1 MKILKRR
8 VRHTME
14 ARMRSNGSYDIEAV
28 AKKVAANI
36 RRGSRFAVACEMAG
50 ISKTT
55 GYDWLALGEG
65 RIEGVEP
72 SEAHIAFARAVREAE
87 DGLENEMI
95 EIWRWHA
102 ARDWRAGRDFLAKRF
117 GKAWGNDA
125 TGIAIELPAKQHIP
139 D

>member
-1 MKILKRR
+1 
-8 VRHTME
+8 
-14 ARMRSNGSYDIEAV
+14 
-28 AKKVAANI
+28 
-36 RRGSRFAVACEMAG
+36 MAG

-102 ARDWRAGRDFLAKRF
+102 ARDWRAARDFLAKRF
-117 GKAWGNDA
+117 GKAWGRDA
-125 TGIAIELPAKQHIP
+125 TRIAIEFSPKETHLDLDEEGAGGE
-139 D
+139 